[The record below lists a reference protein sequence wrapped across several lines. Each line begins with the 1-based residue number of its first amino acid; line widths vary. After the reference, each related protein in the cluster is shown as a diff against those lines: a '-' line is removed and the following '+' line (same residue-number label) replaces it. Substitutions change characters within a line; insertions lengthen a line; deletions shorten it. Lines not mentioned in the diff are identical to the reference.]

1 MNIKKYLALTRIG
14 MMEELH
20 FRLGTFVTILGNLIY
35 LVMIFFLW
43 KSIYTSAGT
52 DCVNGM
58 TFNDTLIYLVLAVAL
73 FNFLEMFIVWDMSRD
88 IQSGGIVLKLLK
100 PISFRSYSFC
110 SYFGHNVITFFLT
123 FLLRM
128 TGINKRGLGFC
139 LRIFARGTDS
149 GGTGS

>member
-43 KSIYTSAGT
+43 KSIYASAGT
-52 DCVNGM
+52 DSVNGM

-88 IQSGGIVLKLLK
+88 IQSGGIVLKSVSGATVSGL
-100 PISFRSYSFC
+100 ISD
-110 SYFGHNVITFFLT
+110 IT
-123 FLLRM
+123 
-128 TGINKRGLGFC
+128 
-139 LRIFARGTDS
+139 
-149 GGTGS
+149 